1 MLGGRRN
8 LGTKRQLQ
16 QNRRVLQNYNL
27 KMSLN
32 LMHNRYPHLHGLIMS
47 KIRQHTLPSKHKK
60 LPAIPSKAYHT
71 RTQQK
76 LSTQLKTRDTPPQS
90 VHRSLDAYDKLA
102 SISEDNNQQ
111 APPPPRS
118 TSTSSSHF
126 LQTPKS
132 HQSDTEAVNSTTTSS
147 RRYRSLTKST
157 TSRQRSK
164 RLMYSQQ
171 RQSLPAVPLTPPQGR
186 GVSRRVPDDFDVCS
200 RQLLKSTRV
209 LAVTNVIIHQ

>member
-1 MLGGRRN
+1 MLRGRRN
-8 LGTKRQLQ
+8 LATKRQLQ
-16 QNRRVLQNYNL
+16 QNRGVLQNYNV

-76 LSTQLKTRDTPPQS
+76 LSTQLKTRDTPPKS
-90 VHRSLDAYDKLA
+90 VHRSLDAKDKLA

-132 HQSDTEAVNSTTTSS
+132 HQSDTEAVNSTTTS
-147 RRYRSLTKST
+147 RRHRSLTKST

-171 RQSLPAVPLTPPQGR
+171 RQYLPAVPLTPPQGCR
-186 GVSRRVPDDFDVCS
+186 VSRRVPDDFDVCS
-200 RQLLKSTRV
+200 HQLLQSTSV
-209 LAVTNVIIHQ
+209 PAVTNVIIYR

>member
-1 MLGGRRN
+1 
-8 LGTKRQLQ
+8 
-16 QNRRVLQNYNL
+16 
-27 KMSLN
+27 
-32 LMHNRYPHLHGLIMS
+32 MHNRYPHLHGLIMS
-47 KIRQHTLPSKHKK
+47 KIRQHALPSKHKK

-90 VHRSLDAYDKLA
+90 VHRSLDAKDKLA

-132 HQSDTEAVNSTTTSS
+132 HQSDTEVLNSTTTT
-147 RRYRSLTKST
+147 RRHRSLTKRT

-164 RLMYSQQ
+164 RLMYAQQ

-186 GVSRRVPDDFDVCS
+186 GVRRRVPDDFDVCS
-200 RQLLKSTRV
+200 RQLLKSTSV
-209 LAVTNVIIHQ
+209 LAVTNVIIYQ

>member
-1 MLGGRRN
+1 MLGGRQN
-8 LGTKRQLQ
+8 FGTKRQLQ
-16 QNRRVLQNYNL
+16 QNRRALQNYNV

-32 LMHNRYPHLHGLIMS
+32 LMHNRYPHLQGLIMS

-60 LPAIPSKAYHT
+60 LPAIPSKAYRT

-90 VHRSLDAYDKLA
+90 VHRSLDAKDKLA

-132 HQSDTEAVNSTTTSS
+132 HQSDGEAVNSKTS
-147 RRYRSLTKST
+147 RQHRSLTKST

-164 RLMYSQQ
+164 RLMYAQQ
-171 RQSLPAVPLTPPQGR
+171 KHSLPAVPLTPPQGCR
-186 GVSRRVPDDFDVCS
+186 VSRRVPDDFDVCS
-200 RQLLKSTRV
+200 HQLLKSTRV
-209 LAVTNVIIHQ
+209 LAVTNVIIYQ